1 MYAYCMTPRAL
12 KCVFCMSASSV
23 YFNQSSAF
31 HALRKG
37 GGRLIFGYWYK
48 IFGFWT
54 NNQVLDKIPG
64 FGTKSLGPWTNPWS
78 LDKIKI
84 KRFKLRGGYRLKI
97 ENPDSV
103 GSVPYS
109 MGYPLVER
117 SFIKLLF
124 KNSSTTCNFIISYQ
138 INLTLYIAVGAM
150 MVKWVNYGILQAND
164 LGSRPWPLTT

>member
-1 MYAYCMTPRAL
+1 M
-12 KCVFCMSASSV
+12 
-23 YFNQSSAF
+23 
-31 HALRKG
+31 
-37 GGRLIFGYWYK
+37 
-48 IFGFWT
+48 
-54 NNQVLDKIPG
+54 
-64 FGTKSLGPWTNPWS
+64 
-78 LDKIKI
+78 
-84 KRFKLRGGYRLKI
+84 KI

-138 INLTLYIAVGAM
+138 INLTLYIAVGAVGAM

-164 LGSRPWPLTT
+164 LGSRPWPLTA